1 MSDMQR
7 VSGNEAGEVYE
18 SPRPLSDAENIL
30 ATWNRYRGDDIL
42 NLAPRRWL
50 AAGWL
55 PLDAVVAVY
64 SPPGVGKSFYALT
77 LGLEVARGG
86 RWCGTRLASPLPVIY
101 AAAERPTDQRDRAE
115 AWSIHHNEPLPPLFE
130 LYDFPRTPMLSN
142 STDVEALCIAIKAT
156 GAKVVII
163 DTYARMTA
171 GIDENAT
178 RETSL
183 MMDALDRIRR
193 ATSGGVVIAVH
204 HTPKDPTKG
213 LRGSSA
219 FLGAVDMAILLSK
232 ENEQIRATVEKS
244 NAGREPLP
252 EWYSLQSLSL
262 APLPGEVERRDG
274 AVLIHTG
281 APVVSQTVS
290 THILDLLRESDEG
303 LSMPQL
309 IAAMLDAHGL
319 KMTRHT
325 LTPHLKSLEASKYL
339 LIEGQARTTRYKATS
354 ANLLLSADD
363 DAHI

>member
-1 MSDMQR
+1 MSEQKR
-7 VSGNEAGEVYE
+7 IGGNEAGEVYE

-30 ATWNRYRGDDIL
+30 ATWTRYKGNDIL
-42 NLAPRRWL
+42 KLEPRRWL

-77 LGLEVARGG
+77 LGLEIARGG
-86 RWCGTRLASPLPVIY
+86 RWCSTRLSSPLPVIY

-115 AWSIHHNEPLPPLFE
+115 AWSIHHREALPSLFE
-130 LYDFPRTPMLSN
+130 LYDFPRTPMLSS
-142 STDVEALCIAIKAT
+142 STDVEALCIAVKTT

-193 ATSGGVVIAVH
+193 ATSGGLVIAVH

-219 FLGAVDMAILLSK
+219 FLGAVDMSILLSK
-232 ENEQIRATVEKS
+232 EGEQIRATVEKS
-244 NAGREPLP
+244 NAGREPMP
-252 EWYSLQSLSL
+252 EYYLLQSISL

-290 THILDLLRESDEG
+290 SHILDLLRESDEG

-319 KMTRHT
+319 KMTRHM
-325 LTPHLKSLEASKYL
+325 LTPHIKSLTASRHL
-339 LIEGQARTTRYKATS
+339 LTMGQARNRRYMAAS
-354 ANLLLSADD
+354 VNLLTSADD
-363 DAHI
+363 DTHI